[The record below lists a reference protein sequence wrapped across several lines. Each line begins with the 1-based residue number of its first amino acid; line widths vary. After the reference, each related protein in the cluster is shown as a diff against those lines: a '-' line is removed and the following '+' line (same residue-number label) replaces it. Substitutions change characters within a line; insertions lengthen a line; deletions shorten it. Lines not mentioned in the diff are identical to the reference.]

1 MNCWMVS
8 QFSGGTVSSEEIWS
22 CFIEILLIGFKVN
35 ACEFVMGGL
44 EVILLNEASSSN
56 FGV

>member
-1 MNCWMVS
+1 MIS

-35 ACEFVMGGL
+35 ACEFVMGVL
-44 EVILLNEASSSN
+44 EVILFNETSSSN